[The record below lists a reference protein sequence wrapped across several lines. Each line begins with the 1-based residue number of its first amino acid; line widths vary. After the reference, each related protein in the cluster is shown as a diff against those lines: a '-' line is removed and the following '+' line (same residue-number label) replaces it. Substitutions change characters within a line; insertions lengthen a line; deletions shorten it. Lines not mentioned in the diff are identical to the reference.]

1 MSIATL
7 KRRMKR
13 LEERAAKATEQN
25 DVVDM
30 EGRFRSAVSRPG
42 VWERL
47 HHIAEHG
54 ASPDD
59 LEWLELET
67 KETGVDFP
75 GVVEI
80 LVRFEEEY

>member
-13 LEERAAKATEQN
+13 LEERAAKTTEQS

-30 EGRFRSAVSRPG
+30 AGRFKSAVSRPA
-42 VWERL
+42 VWGRL
-47 HHIAEHG
+47 HQIAEHG

-59 LEWLELET
+59 LEWLEEQT
-67 KETGVDFP
+67 KETGVDFH
-75 GVVEI
+75 GVVKTI
-80 LVRFEEEY
+80 VQLEEEY

>member
-13 LEERAAKATEQN
+13 LEERSAKATEQSE
-25 DVVDM
+25 VVDM
-30 EGRFRSAVSRPG
+30 AGRFRSAVSRPG
-42 VWERL
+42 VWGRL
-47 HHIAEHG
+47 HQIAEHG

-59 LEWLELET
+59 LEWLDLQT

-75 GVVEI
+75 GVVEM
-80 LVRFEEEY
+80 LVRLEEEY

>member
-13 LEERAAKATEQN
+13 LEERAAKATEQSE
-25 DVVDM
+25 VVDM
-30 EGRFRSAVSRPG
+30 ASRFRLAVSRPG
-42 VWERL
+42 VWGRL
-47 HHIAEHG
+47 HQIAEHG

-59 LEWLELET
+59 LEWLEQQT
-67 KETGVDFP
+67 TETGVDFP
-75 GVVEI
+75 GVVKT